1 MCQAQNI
8 TGNVSFEDQHEHIR
22 RGDVVGIVGFPGR
35 TSPKNRDDGE
45 LSIFATELI
54 LLSPCLH
61 AIPSE
66 HYGFQDKEQRFRQ
79 RYLDLIMNDRSR
91 DIIRTR
97 AKIVKY
103 IRDFLDDR
111 EYVLPEFRI
120 TL

>member
-1 MCQAQNI
+1 
-8 TGNVSFEDQHEHIR
+8 
-22 RGDVVGIVGFPGR
+22 
-35 TSPKNRDDGE
+35 
-45 LSIFATELI
+45 
-54 LLSPCLH
+54 LH

-111 EYVLPEFRI
+111 EYVSP
-120 TL
+120 